1 MKRNPMAVAAIL
13 VVGGLLALLAYGV
26 VSRAPG
32 GGIDAALAAGERPR
46 PPALDLPRVGSDAR
60 GQLNDYRGQVVVL
73 NFWASWCTPCREES
87 PLLDRWHRR
96 LERSDALVLGVNVED
111 VTSDAKAFIR
121 EYGLTFPSLRDRE
134 GTTARRFGASG
145 YPETVVIDRDGRI
158 AAARR
163 GPVDEAFM
171 RQEVEPLVKEGRAQ

>member
-1 MKRNPMAVAAIL
+1 VRKNPIAVAAVL
-13 VVGGLLALLAYGV
+13 VVGALLALLAYGV
-26 VSRAPG
+26 VSRAPA

-46 PPALDLPRVGSDAR
+46 PPALELPRLGSDTRAR
-60 GQLNDYRGQVVVL
+60 LTDYRGKVVVL
-73 NFWASWCTPCREES
+73 NFWASWCGPCREES

-111 VTSDAKAFIR
+111 VTSDAEAFVR
-121 EYGLTFPSLRDRE
+121 KHDLRFPSLRDRE
-134 GTTARRFGASG
+134 GTTARRFGVGG
-145 YPETVVIDRDGRI
+145 YPETLVLDRQGRI

-171 RQEVEPLVKEGRAQ
+171 RKEVQPLVSETRQ